1 MRLIIVDG
9 LDGVGKDTHGKLIA
23 EYYKDKGE
31 KVILRSHPAVDNYF
45 GKKAKKALLQPGKT
59 NKVKASIFYMLD
71 VLRSIRKYY
80 RPKKP
85 GTLIMVRYL
94 MGTAYLPKKLVKQGY
109 LFFEHFVPISPYML
123 FLDAP
128 TEEILNRIKQR
139 SEHEIFETYEAL
151 EKVRKKAMLLID
163 KWFIIDTSQ
172 SVDDTFAAICLIL
185 QDLDNKNND

>member
-9 LDGVGKDTHGKLIA
+9 LDGVGKDTHGRLIA

-31 KVILRSHPAVDNYF
+31 QVILRSHPAVDNYF
-45 GKKAKKALLQPGKT
+45 GRKAKQALLHPGKV
-59 NKVKASIFYMLD
+59 NKIKASIYYMVD

-80 RPKKP
+80 RPNKK

-94 MGTAYLPKKLVKQGY
+94 MGTAYLPRLLVRLGY
-109 LFFEHFVPISPYML
+109 SFFEHFVPISSYMF

-139 SEHEIFETYEAL
+139 NQHEIFETHDAL
-151 EKVRKKAMLLID
+151 EKVRRKAMLLLHN
-163 KWFIIDTSQ
+163 WYIIDTSG

-185 QDLDNKNND
+185 QELDKKK